1 MVELNNPPFRF
12 DFISREEMVKETE
25 KLCNKTAS

>member
-1 MVELNNPPFRF
+1 MVEPNNPTFSF
-12 DFISREEMVKETE
+12 DFISREEIVKETE